1 MTSVVSYMEEVQK
14 KVDHFFK
21 NHFLKTDPKLE
32 RLFEAMRY
40 SLLAGGKR
48 IRPVLVL
55 ASYEVCREGTLDSG
69 DSKREEAALSVA
81 AALEMIHTYSLIHD
95 DLPAMDNDDLR
106 RGQPTNHKAFGE
118 SIAILAGDSLLT
130 EAFFVIARS
139 QGISPQILLEIVGDI
154 ALASG
159 GFGMAGGQAIDLLSE
174 GKKISAED
182 LEYLHQHKTGCLIEV
197 SVSCGAKLASVS
209 PEKMKAIRIY
219 AESIGLAFQ
228 IADDILD
235 VEGGTA
241 ELGKTAGSDA
251 KKDKAT
257 YPSILGLEKSKT
269 LAAALVEKA
278 VGSLQTFGSKAELL
292 KQLAHFIVYRKA

>member
-1 MTSVVSYMEEVQK
+1 MTSVVSYREEVQK
-14 KVDHFFK
+14 KVDHFFRD
-21 NHFLKTDPKLE
+21 HFSKTDPKLAK
-32 RLFEAMRY
+32 LFEAMRY

-55 ASYEVCREGTLDSG
+55 ASYDVCREGSE
-69 DSKREEAALSVA
+69 DSKREEAALRVA

-106 RGQPTNHKAFGE
+106 RGRPTNHKAFGE
-118 SIAILAGDSLLT
+118 AIAILAGDSLLT

-139 QGISPQILLEIVGDI
+139 QGVSSQILLEIIGDI

-174 GKKISAED
+174 GKKISAEE

-197 SVSCGAKLASVS
+197 SVSSGAKLASVS
-209 PEKMKAIRIY
+209 AEKMKAIRIY

-257 YPSILGLEKSKT
+257 YPSILGLEKSKV

-278 VGSLQTFGSKAELL
+278 VESLRVFGPKAELL
-292 KQLAHFIVYRKA
+292 NQLAHFILYRKA